1 MDALMN
7 YEAVIGLEVH
17 AQLQTQSKLFCS
29 CSTQF
34 GAAPNENT
42 CPVCLAL
49 PGTLPV
55 LNQKAVDFAILTG
68 LAVGSEI
75 APLSVFAR
83 KNYFYPD
90 LPKGYQISQYELP
103 ICLGGGVEIELEGQK
118 KKVGLT
124 RIHMEEDAGKSVHEF
139 GDPAHSHV
147 DLNRAGVPLIEIVSD
162 PDMRTPAEA
171 AAYMRRL
178 RDILV
183 YLEVCDG
190 NMEEGSLRCDAN
202 VSIRPVGETKLGT
215 KVELKNINSFRFVE
229 KAIEYEIKRQQAL
242 LEDGKTIAQ
251 ETRLWD
257 SERNVTESMRSKEEA
272 HDYRYFPDPDLLP
285 LEVNAEWIEDARKR
299 LPELGHEKAARF
311 VSQYG
316 IPEYDAQV
324 LTAEKPIAEYFE
336 KVAALSKDPKKSSN
350 LIMTEFLG
358 LKARGEDPFETI
370 AAEELGKAIAMMLA
384 GTISSKMLKEVIA
397 KMHETQE
404 GAEVVAARMG
414 TQLSDTSAIEVIID
428 QILSKNPDN
437 VALYKSGKDKLFG
450 FFVGLVMKESK
461 GKANPQIVNELL
473 KKKLG

>member
-1 MDALMN
+1 MN